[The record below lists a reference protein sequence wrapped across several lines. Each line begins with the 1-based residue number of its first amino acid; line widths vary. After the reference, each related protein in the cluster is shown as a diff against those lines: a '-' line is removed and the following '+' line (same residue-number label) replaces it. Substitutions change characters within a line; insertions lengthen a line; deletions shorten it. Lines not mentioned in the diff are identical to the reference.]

1 MEVGEKPVFWRKA
14 IHLALVTITIIQEI
28 SDADLNNEVAK
39 RWRTVRFNKCCS
51 ILTEEV

>member
-1 MEVGEKPVFWRKA
+1 MFWRKA
-14 IHLALVTITIIQEI
+14 RHVALVTITIIQEI

-39 RWRTVRFNKCCS
+39 RWRRVRFNKCCS